1 MASESFKVRRLTT
14 PEEVYDLVYS
24 KTIDRGWKLGTLDHV
39 SYYAADKTGF
49 FVGEL
54 NGNPI
59 NCVSFIKHTTDFA
72 YGGPY
77 LEDEQYQGK
86 GYGLKMWNIAK
97 ASLNEN
103 VNLAGDPSIDMMP
116 MYTKLLNFKSMW
128 FQQCFDFVVE
138 SHFLSKFDRPKEIEI
153 IPASKLLF
161 TALLDYDTHVHV

>member
-24 KTIDRGWKLGTLDHV
+24 RTIDRGWKLGTLDHV
-39 SYYAADKTGF
+39 SYFAADRTGF

-59 NCVSFIKHTTDFA
+59 NCVSFIKHTADFA

-77 LEDEQYQGK
+77 LVDEQYQGK
-86 GYGLKMWNIAK
+86 GYGLKTWNIAK

-103 VNLAGDPSIDMMP
+103 VNLAGDPSIDMLP
-116 MYTKLLNFKSMW
+116 MYTKLLHFKSMW
-128 FQQCFDFVVE
+128 FQQCFDFVV
-138 SHFLSKFDRPKEIEI
+138 
-153 IPASKLLF
+153 ASISF
-161 TALLDYDTHVHV
+161 FITI